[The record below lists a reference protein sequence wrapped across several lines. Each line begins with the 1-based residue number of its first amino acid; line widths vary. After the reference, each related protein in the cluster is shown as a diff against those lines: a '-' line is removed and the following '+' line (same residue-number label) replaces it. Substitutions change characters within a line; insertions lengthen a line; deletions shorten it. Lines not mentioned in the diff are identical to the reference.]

1 MSAMSSSA
9 ELVEPTY
16 GHRKATN
23 LFLWCGALIV
33 GLNIALAV
41 FGEVVSPASIDDQ
54 DLLGLLAPPSSEHLL
69 GTDPLGR
76 DVLSRTILGTRY
88 TMSAALLSVSLAA
101 LLGVPF
107 GAMAG
112 FFGGRI
118 DAVISTFVDVLLTI
132 PLVILAIAIASV
144 LGSGL
149 FGLVMATSISFAPRL
164 ARLIRGRVIEIRD
177 AEYILASRALGMT
190 NARIIFRHVL
200 PNTFTVATIE
210 ITLLAGQAVLIA
222 TALGFLGLG
231 VQPPI
236 PEWGTMLGEGREYME
251 IAPHLVVAPGMAIT
265 ILVLGFNILG
275 DGLRD
280 LVDPASN
287 R

>member
-1 MSAMSSSA
+1 
-9 ELVEPTY
+9 
-16 GHRKATN
+16 
-23 LFLWCGALIV
+23 
-33 GLNIALAV
+33 
-41 FGEVVSPASIDDQ
+41 
-54 DLLGLLAPPSSEHLL
+54 
-69 GTDPLGR
+69 
-76 DVLSRTILGTRY
+76 
-88 TMSAALLSVSLAA
+88 
-101 LLGVPF
+101 
-107 GAMAG
+107 
-112 FFGGRI
+112 
-118 DAVISTFVDVLLTI
+118 
-132 PLVILAIAIASV
+132 
-144 LGSGL
+144 
-149 FGLVMATSISFAPRL
+149 MATSISFAPRL